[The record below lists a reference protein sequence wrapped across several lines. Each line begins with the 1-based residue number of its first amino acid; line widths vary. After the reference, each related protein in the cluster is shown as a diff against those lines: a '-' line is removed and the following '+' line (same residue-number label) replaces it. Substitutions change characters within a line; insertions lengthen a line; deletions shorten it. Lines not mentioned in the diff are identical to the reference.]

1 MALDDEAQTIRRSTP
16 FFFRSSISSDDLS
29 LILKKILGPGLG
41 ILLVV
46 IAIGGWHQIG
56 FHEGFNIGD
65 WLINYQGGFVR
76 RGFIG
81 EILYRLSRVT
91 DVSPAVLL
99 VALQTLI
106 FAIYFY
112 FSYRILQTKSNLVKY
127 ALLLFSPF
135 LFTFAINSQAGGYRK
150 EILYFAILAFITYAQ
165 NAYTLQRFQR
175 TFFWV
180 LFLYPMVLLTDELG
194 LVILPLLIGIFW
206 NRMRPMSLRTILY
219 LIFLIAEN
227 AAVFLAVLFHHRVPP
242 GQVDAIVTSLI
253 RAGYDPKGSGGAI
266 GALSQTTWANTQDTL
281 SSIVHA
287 HYFLIYPLALL
298 FCSVA
303 YVPLLNEIKEI
314 FRKTGLVLGLAGSAA
329 VLLPVFIIANDWGR
343 WLYIFLVEL
352 FMAILVVDNETA
364 DNPVPSQKVYP
375 AKRVF
380 AGSIILMFYSIF
392 WYLPHVLEN
401 GSDWRAVFH
410 NVPFNGF

>member
-1 MALDDEAQTIRRSTP
+1 LTLDDAVQTIRRSIP
-16 FFFRSSISSDDLS
+16 SLFRSSISSDELS
-29 LILKKILGPGLG
+29 LILKKILGPALG

-81 EILYRLSRVT
+81 EILYRLSRMT

-99 VALQTLI
+99 VGLQTII

-127 ALLLFSPF
+127 APLLFSPF

-150 EILYFAILAFITYAQ
+150 EILYFAVLAFLTYAQ
-165 NAYTLQRFQR
+165 HAYTPQRFQR
-175 TFFWV
+175 AFFWV
-180 LFLYPMVLLTDELG
+180 LFLYPMLLLTDELG
-194 LVILPLLIGIFW
+194 LVILPLLIGLYW
-206 NRMRPMSLRTILY
+206 NRMRPLSLRIVLY
-219 LIFLIAEN
+219 LTLFIAEN
-227 AAVFLAVLFHHRVPP
+227 AAVFLVILFHHRLPP
-242 GQVDAIVTSLI
+242 RQVDAIISSLI

-266 GALSQTTWANTQDTL
+266 GALSQTTWSNTRDTL

-298 FCSVA
+298 LCSVA
-303 YVPLLNEIKEI
+303 YVPLLKEIKEI
-314 FRKTGLVLGLAGSAA
+314 FRKRCLVLGLAGSAA

-343 WLYIFLVEL
+343 WLYILLVEL

-364 DNPVPSQKVYP
+364 DNPVALPKEYP

-380 AGSIILMFYSIF
+380 AGSMLLMSYAIF

-410 NVPFNGF
+410 NVPFNRF

>member
-1 MALDDEAQTIRRSTP
+1 MPLDDEIQTIRGSTP
-16 FFFRSSISSDDLS
+16 SLFRSSISSDDLS

-41 ILLVV
+41 ILLVA

-81 EILYRLSRVT
+81 EILYGVSRVT
-91 DVSPAVLL
+91 HVSPAVLL
-99 VALQTLI
+99 VALQAII

-112 FSYRILQTKSNLVKY
+112 FSCRILQTKYNLVKY
-127 ALLLFSPF
+127 AFLLFSPF
-135 LFTFAINSQAGGYRK
+135 LFAFAITSQAGGYRK
-150 EILYFAILAFITYAQ
+150 EILYFAVLAFVTYAQ
-165 NAYTLQRFQR
+165 YAYTPKRFQR
-175 TFFWV
+175 AFYWV

-206 NRMRPMSLRTILY
+206 NRMRPLSLGTLLY
-219 LIFLIAEN
+219 LTFFIAEN
-227 AAVFLAVLFHHRVPP
+227 AAVFLAVLFRHRIPSR
-242 GQVDAIVTSLI
+242 QVDAIVSSLI

-266 GALSQTTWANTQDTL
+266 GALSQTTWANTRDTL
-281 SSIVHA
+281 SSIVNA

-298 FCSVA
+298 LCSVA
-303 YVPLLNEIKEI
+303 YFPLLKEIKNI
-314 FRKTGLVLGLAGSAA
+314 FRKPGLVLGLAGSAA

-343 WLYIFLVEL
+343 WIYIFLVEL
-352 FMAILVVDNETA
+352 FMAILVVDNETT
-364 DNPVPSQKVYP
+364 DNPVAPGKEYP
-375 AKRVF
+375 AKKVF
-380 AGSIILMFYSIF
+380 AGSVLLILYAIF
-392 WYLPHVLEN
+392 WHVPHVLER